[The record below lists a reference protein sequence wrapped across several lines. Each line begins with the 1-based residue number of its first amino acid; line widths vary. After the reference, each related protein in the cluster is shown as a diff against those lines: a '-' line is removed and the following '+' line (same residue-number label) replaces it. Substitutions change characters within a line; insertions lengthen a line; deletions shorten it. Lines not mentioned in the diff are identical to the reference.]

1 MKNVLVSYRD
11 IATVPD
17 ARRLLAADAIS
28 KAGDWILYVAMSI
41 LVYQAG
47 GAGSLAL
54 FSALRIGIPFVL
66 GPWAGRWGAT
76 YAARSVMIFADVTRA
91 VLLILAAASAWAGI
105 SVWVLQA
112 LVVGCAA
119 LTALHAPAER
129 RFQRDSI
136 SEEQRASFNAVL
148 GATGS
153 AVMVIAPAAGGL
165 MTVAVGNIGA
175 LVIDG
180 ASFLLS
186 ALLIGRVKP
195 TAPAAEPAPAG
206 TAPHDEAA
214 GRSQGALAT
223 ALRACRANP
232 YVLAAVVTQGVA
244 CTVAGAC
251 LVLLPVLDDRL
262 GAGDGVVGWLTAAL
276 GIGSVIGTLLGG
288 AVARAERRILATS
301 SIVVLGLVLALLGNS
316 SHLPIALIGAALAG
330 ITANIP
336 EPLYWTTYAGLVD
349 EKDSSA
355 FYGLVESTIT
365 GGFAL
370 GGLILG
376 SLITAIGDRP
386 AAWWIGGTGSLLAAV
401 AYVPVFRGRRTTT
414 EPAVNDPAQVSP

>member
-11 IATVPD
+11 IAAVPD

-66 GPWAGRWGAT
+66 GPWAGRWGAA
-76 YAARSVMIFADVTRA
+76 YSARSVMIFADVVRA
-91 VLLILAAASAWAGI
+91 VLLVLAAGVAWAGI
-105 SVWVLQA
+105 SVWALQV

-129 RFQRDSI
+129 RFQRDTI

-153 AVMVIAPAAGGL
+153 AVMVIAPATGGL

-175 LVIDG
+175 LVADG

-186 ALLIGRVKP
+186 ALLILRVKP
-195 TAPAAEPAPAG
+195 TPITNPAPVAVTPNG
-206 TAPHDEAA
+206 DTA
-214 GRSQGALAT
+214 GRSQGALQI

-232 YVLAAVVTQGVA
+232 YVLAAVITQGVA

-262 GAGDGVVGWLTAAL
+262 GSGDGVVGWLTAAL

-288 AVARAERRILATS
+288 VVARGGRRILATS
-301 SIVVLGLVLALLGNS
+301 SIVALGLVLGLMGSS
-316 SHLPIALIGAALAG
+316 SHLFVALIGAALAG

-349 EKDSSA
+349 EEDSSA

-376 SLITAIGDRP
+376 SLVTGIGTEA
-386 AAWWIGGTGSLLAAV
+386 AAWWIGASGSLLAAI
-401 AYVPVFRGRRTTT
+401 AYVHVLRGRRRSVT
-414 EPAVNDPAQVSP
+414 ESAQVSP